1 MVSLIKPRHVVR
13 RMERMSVIMV
23 PSLLC
28 YGSSSSLL
36 FITADIGKSAVATV
50 AAFWSQRE
58 VLLKD
63 CAFSVLGI
71 RKVLP

>member
-50 AAFWSQRE
+50 AAFWS

>member
-13 RMERMSVIMV
+13 RMERISVIMV

-36 FITADIGKSAVATV
+36 FITADIGKGAADV
-50 AAFWSQRE
+50 AAFWSQRV

-71 RKVLP
+71 RQVLP